1 MYDLCIGG
9 IAGIVSRTC
18 TAPIELWKIQRQNS
32 FMPHSTI
39 RDVLQKEGI
48 RGLWKGNGTNCLR
61 IFPQLSIN
69 YDIYH
74 RSKREMWEPL
84 LKNRDIIHFCS
95 GATGGLISIT
105 SVYPLETI
113 RSRLSLQTR
122 NNHYNGLYDAMRQM
136 SFRDMYRGLNISILG
151 FVPFNALNFL
161 FYNRLKKEFM
171 EQTRLHDSMIALCSG
186 GFAGIFSLAI
196 TYPTD
201 LIRRR
206 MHIQGFDS
214 HVPKYRSIPHAVKS
228 IYFLDGYRGFYRG
241 FIAGCIKIF
250 PTIAI
255 QFATM
260 EALRNSSA
268 ASAASAASSSSS

>member
-1 MYDLCIGG
+1 MQDLFIGG
-9 IAGIVSRTC
+9 IAGIVSRTS

-39 RDVLQKEGI
+39 RDVYRKEGL

-69 YDIYH
+69 YDIYN
-74 RSKREMWEPL
+74 RSKREIWEPIFQN
-84 LKNRDIIHFCS
+84 KDSIHLCS

-105 SVYPLETI
+105 TVYPLETI

-122 NNHYNGLYDAMRQM
+122 KNHYNGLCDAMRQM

-161 FYNRLKKEFM
+161 FYNRIKAVITEK
-171 EQTRLHDSMIALCSG
+171 TTLHKSVIASCSG
-186 GFAGIFSLAI
+186 GCAGIFSLVV

-201 LIRRR
+201 LLRRR
-206 MHIQGFDS
+206 MHIQGFDI
-214 HVPKYRSIPHAVKS
+214 HVPKYNSISHAIKS
-228 IYFLDGYRGFYRG
+228 IYINDGYRGFYRG
-241 FIAGCIKIF
+241 FTAGCIKIF

-260 EALRNSSA
+260 EAL
-268 ASAASAASSSSS
+268 SSSSSSYS